1 MTVVESIFVFGVWF
15 LRMVFLRS
23 RCLRSRC
30 LRSAWLSALPA
41 LEVRSPRKN
50 NTMSLIV
57 VLCVHG
63 DAGRMIS
70 ATIADIPRS
79 SRFVRFIG
87 DENE

>member
-15 LRMVFLRS
+15 SRMVR
-23 RCLRSRC
+23 
-30 LRSAWLSALPA
+30 LRSAWLPA
-41 LEVRSPRKN
+41 LGVRSPRKN
-50 NTMSLIV
+50 NTLSLIV

-87 DENE
+87 DENG

>member
-1 MTVVESIFVFGVWF
+1 MTVVDSIFVFGVWF
-15 LRMVFLRS
+15 S
-23 RCLRSRC
+23 RIVR
-30 LRSAWLSALPA
+30 LRSAWLSALGVA
-41 LEVRSPRKN
+41 LRARRGSSRKN
-50 NTMSLIV
+50 NTLSLSV